1 MAMAGTFFL
10 LGTLYCLLQVLID
23 FLLKLET
30 LCLRVFRLA
39 ACIIMVVST
48 MVFVAPK
55 PWMDRR
61 AALDISAAFEILTFI
76 AYLLFFASH
85 HVNFRH
91 LDVTVAVSDVRASS
105 EARPGEQEMSAVEVF
120 EGAGAEGA

>member
-1 MAMAGTFFL
+1 MVMAGQRVGGSGENAIIVPISLQLPSSPL
-10 LGTLYCLLQVLID
+10 LLFANTRKCSSLPLTV
-23 FLLKLET
+23 
-30 LCLRVFRLA
+30 
-39 ACIIMVVST
+39 
-48 MVFVAPK
+48 VAPK